1 MNVLCIINLHFLA
14 KSTVLCF
21 SLKEGRSAMTS
32 FLDICYGYNAGV
44 IGTIYYY
51 LDANTF
57 GMVPTWHYGI
67 LRGYCNCYLIIMY
80 ECL

>member
-1 MNVLCIINLHFLA
+1 
-14 KSTVLCF
+14 
-21 SLKEGRSAMTS
+21 MTS
-32 FLDICYGYNAGV
+32 FLDICYGYDAGV

-57 GMVPTWHYGI
+57 GMVATWHYGI
-67 LRGYCNCYLIIMY
+67 LRGYCNCYLIIMC

>member
-1 MNVLCIINLHFLA
+1 
-14 KSTVLCF
+14 
-21 SLKEGRSAMTS
+21 MTS
-32 FLDICYGYNAGV
+32 YLDICYGYDVGV
-44 IGTIYYY
+44 IGTIYDY
-51 LDANTF
+51 LDVNTF

>member
-1 MNVLCIINLHFLA
+1 MHIYI
-14 KSTVLCF
+14 
-21 SLKEGRSAMTS
+21 AMTS
-32 FLDICYGYNAGV
+32 FIDIHYGYDASV
-44 IGTIYYY
+44 IRTVYYY

-67 LRGYCNCYLIIMY
+67 LRGYWNCCLIIMC